1 MLNIPKWAKVEIN
14 GYSYDP
20 TPMPVLTSLL
30 LALELIP
37 LLLIFLIGTLL
48 KIDQIFNNIAF
59 FGLAIQFLITDR
71 KRLMIKFFGDYQ
83 INKLINSAGI
93 ADYRTNSRG
102 QKIIVR
108 SVILTFF
115 FFENSGGIELKI
127 DPNGIANSKKCA
139 ELAQDISLAFK
150 CSAFL
155 KKTDYNGYTYV
166 LTYPI
171 DYGVNEDEF

>member
-37 LLLIFLIGTLL
+37 LLLIFLMGTLL
-48 KIDQIFNNIAF
+48 KINQIVYDIVF
-59 FGLAIQFLITDR
+59 FSLALQFLIMNR
-71 KRLMIKFFGDYQ
+71 KRLLIKFFGKYQ
-83 INKLINSAGI
+83 IDKLINSAGI
-93 ADYRTNSRG
+93 ADYRTDSRG
-102 QKIIVR
+102 RKIIVR

-115 FFENSGGIELKI
+115 FFEDSGGIELKI
-127 DPNGIANSKKCA
+127 DPNGISNSKKCS
-139 ELAQDISLAFK
+139 ELAQDISLAFN

-155 KKTDYNGYTYV
+155 KKADYNGYTYE

>member
-1 MLNIPKWAKVEIN
+1 MDNIPKWVKVEIN

-30 LALELIP
+30 FTLELIP

-48 KIDQIFNNIAF
+48 KINQIFYNVAF
-59 FGLAIQFLITDR
+59 FGLALQFLIIDR
-71 KRLMIKFFGDYQ
+71 KRLMIKFFGEYQ

-93 ADYRTNSRG
+93 ADYRTNGRG
-102 QKIIVR
+102 RKIIAR

-115 FFENSGGIELKI
+115 FFEDSGGIELKI
-127 DPNGIANSKKCA
+127 DPNGISNSKKCS
-139 ELAQDISLAFK
+139 ELAQDISLAFN

-155 KKTDYNGYTYV
+155 KKADYNGYTYE